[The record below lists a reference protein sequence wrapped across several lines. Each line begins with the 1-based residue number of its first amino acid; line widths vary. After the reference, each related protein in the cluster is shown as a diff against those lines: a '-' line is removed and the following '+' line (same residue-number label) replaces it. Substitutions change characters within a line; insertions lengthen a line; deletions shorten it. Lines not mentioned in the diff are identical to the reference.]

1 LQILL
6 LLHLLLLCAE
16 KNAETSME
24 RSMIP
29 TFPPPAETILLQ
41 EIDVMLMA
49 EMPQL
54 LDKSGRAIA
63 LPKSV
68 YEALQCLVSMM
79 MAGQSVAILSQSSYL
94 SCQQASEI
102 LGCSRPHLYSLL
114 DKGTLA
120 YIKVGR
126 HRRIQLA
133 DVLAYKIGR
142 SSEQQKSLL
151 DLATLIEKLG
161 IN

>member
-1 LQILL
+1 
-6 LLHLLLLCAE
+6 
-16 KNAETSME
+16 
-24 RSMIP
+24 MIP